1 MSLLVAGRGK
11 KEIEMAGNLQYL
23 AFWTP
28 GPLELIIVAIIAV
41 LIFGRRLPEIARNIG
56 KSLTEFKKGMR
67 EAKETKDELEN
78 EVREIKDD
86 VVNQAKDA
94 AGLNDKKISD

>member
-1 MSLLVAGRGK
+1 
-11 KEIEMAGNLQYL
+11 MAGNLQYL

-56 KSLTEFKKGMR
+56 KSLTEFKKGIH
-67 EAKETKDELEN
+67 EAKETKSELEN
-78 EVREIKDD
+78 EVKEIKDD